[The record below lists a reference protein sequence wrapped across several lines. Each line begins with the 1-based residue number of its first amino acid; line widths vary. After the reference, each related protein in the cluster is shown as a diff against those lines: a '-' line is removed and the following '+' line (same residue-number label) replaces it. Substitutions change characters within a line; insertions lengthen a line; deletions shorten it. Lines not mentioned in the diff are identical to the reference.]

1 MQYCG
6 AMFYMFAAADEV
18 TDNVATDLDLDWQD
32 LNMNLNPD
40 SD

>member
-6 AMFYMFAAADEV
+6 AMFYMFAADEV